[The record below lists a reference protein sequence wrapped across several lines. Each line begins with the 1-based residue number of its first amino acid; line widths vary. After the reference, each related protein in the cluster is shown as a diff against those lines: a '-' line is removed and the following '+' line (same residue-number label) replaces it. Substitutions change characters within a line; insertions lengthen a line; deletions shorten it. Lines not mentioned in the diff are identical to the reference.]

1 MVCVEH
7 FPKLYALGSSY
18 QRAPCLRQEFLRA
31 HREGYLITLFAK
43 SNLLHFSTFFCTR
56 NTAFLMEEILR
67 TNDIIVIACV
77 KTVSAS
83 SGIDVFELDV
93 NISMMEGC
101 VGILPHRHI
110 ATSLDGA

>member
-1 MVCVEH
+1 
-7 FPKLYALGSSY
+7 
-18 QRAPCLRQEFLRA
+18 
-31 HREGYLITLFAK
+31 
-43 SNLLHFSTFFCTR
+43 
-56 NTAFLMEEILR
+56 MEEILR